1 MPFMKNTDLY
11 PGISLRIPGIEKL
24 KEEIESD
31 YVETN
36 PKDSIYHYTDA
47 DGLLG

>member
-11 PGISLRIPGIEKL
+11 PGIEKL